1 VRTTIAESL
10 PVHRSLASQ
19 LLLLLLGLV
28 GLRAVHSGLGL
39 RWEDVDL
46 EARTLKVRRQL
57 QRSRD
62 GSGLI
67 VVTLKVHRESAPG
80 RGDSLGARLVEGPRA
95 RLRHSDRH
103 AA

>member
-1 VRTTIAESL
+1 MRTTIAESL

-57 QRSRD
+57 QRSKG

-67 VVTLKVHRESAPG
+67 VVPTKNDKSRVIRLGPATVETLKVHREI
-80 RGDSLGARLVEGPRA
+80 ARTR
-95 RLRHSDRH
+95 R
-103 AA
+103 

>member
-46 EARTLKVRRQL
+46 QARTLKVRRQL

-67 VVTLKVHRESAPG
+67 VPTKNDKSRVIRLGPATVETLKVHRESA
-80 RGDSLGARLVEGPRA
+80 RTRR
-95 RLRHSDRH
+95 
-103 AA
+103 

>member
-1 VRTTIAESL
+1 M
-10 PVHRSLASQ
+10 
-19 LLLLLLGLV
+19 LGLV

-57 QRSRD
+57 QRSRG

-67 VVTLKVHRESAPG
+67 VVPTKIDKCRVIRLGPAIVETLKVHREI
-80 RGDSLGARLVEGPRA
+80 ARTR
-95 RLRHSDRH
+95 R
-103 AA
+103 

>member
-57 QRSRD
+57 QRLRG

-67 VVTLKVHRESAPG
+67 VVPTKNKSRVIRLGPATVETLKVHRESA
-80 RGDSLGARLVEGPRA
+80 RA
-95 RLRHSDRH
+95 RR
-103 AA
+103 